1 MLASTLNKFFSKKLF
16 KKMAKTAENQTNQGF
31 VDDLMGFDPTQ
42 VAAFN
47 EPEKKSN
54 QNQNLYKSNPLNVN
68 KETAPDGHYHARIR
82 ILYNPYD
89 MAQSIVNN
97 AHYAMNDANGFF
109 MLDSRLAFGDRN
121 CFMFKAW
128 KKLHFDQDETKITI
142 DGKQYTKK
150 EWGDHMFDKGEERF
164 CLIQVIE
171 DANQPALVGKFLGW
185 RLPKA
190 IYDILQAKMRP
201 TDKSKAPQDLMNYLF
216 GPALELD
223 VTPGPD
229 DPSAPER
236 KQREIKY
243 TLCAFESDPTP
254 ILSVTG
260 EDFFT
265 EDERDMITDYA
276 AAKKVLTDTKATAKK
291 KDEAMAKCKELVE
304 PLKTLMQKA
313 MDYVKENAINIVDE
327 FGYHE
332 PNDELRARAEKWID
346 IVVNKLKN
354 PVTYNPEDEED
365 ADTCKSEDKGE
376 KKTTGKKQEP
386 KQEPAK
392 MPENPADDLPF

>member
-1 MLASTLNKFFSKKLF
+1 
-16 KKMAKTAENQTNQGF
+16 
-31 VDDLMGFDPTQ
+31 
-42 VAAFN
+42 
-47 EPEKKSN
+47 
-54 QNQNLYKSNPLNVN
+54 
-68 KETAPDGHYHARIR
+68 
-82 ILYNPYD
+82 
-89 MAQSIVNN
+89 
-97 AHYAMNDANGFF
+97 
-109 MLDSRLAFGDRN
+109 
-121 CFMFKAW
+121 
-128 KKLHFDQDETKITI
+128 
-142 DGKQYTKK
+142 
-150 EWGDHMFDKGEERF
+150 
-164 CLIQVIE
+164 
-171 DANQPALVGKFLGW
+171 
-185 RLPKA
+185 
-190 IYDILQAKMRP
+190 
-201 TDKSKAPQDLMNYLF
+201 MNYLF

-276 AAKKVLTDTKATAKK
+276 AAKMVLTDTKATAKK

-332 PNDELRARAEKWID
+332 PNDELRTRAEKWID